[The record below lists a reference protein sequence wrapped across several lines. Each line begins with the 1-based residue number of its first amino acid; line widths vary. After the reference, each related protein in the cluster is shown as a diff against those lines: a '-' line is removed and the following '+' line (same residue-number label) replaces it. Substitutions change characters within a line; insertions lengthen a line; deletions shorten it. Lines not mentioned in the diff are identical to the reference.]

1 MNMETKEIGTV
12 KVLGPGCPRCQET
25 KKLVFNAL
33 AELQIAADVQEVSDG
48 TEIAKLGVRFTPA
61 VIVGNEILVQGRIP
75 KPEELKKWFLER
87 AAQSLRTK

>member
-1 MNMETKEIGTV
+1 METKEIRIV

-48 TEIAKLGVRFTPA
+48 FEIAKLGVKYTPA

-75 KPEELKKWFLER
+75 KSEELKKWFLER
-87 AAQSLRTK
+87 ASRHPSTK

>member
-1 MNMETKEIGTV
+1 M
-12 KVLGPGCPRCQET
+12 
-25 KKLVFNAL
+25 KKLVFNVL

-61 VIVGNEILVQGRIP
+61 VVVGSEILVQGRIP

-87 AAQSLRTK
+87 AAQSLRTE

>member
-1 MNMETKEIGTV
+1 MEIKEIGIV

-48 TEIAKLGVRFTPA
+48 FEIAKLGVKYTPA

-75 KPEELKKWFLER
+75 KSEELKKWFLER
-87 AAQSLRTK
+87 ASMHLSTK

>member
-1 MNMETKEIGTV
+1 METKEIGTV